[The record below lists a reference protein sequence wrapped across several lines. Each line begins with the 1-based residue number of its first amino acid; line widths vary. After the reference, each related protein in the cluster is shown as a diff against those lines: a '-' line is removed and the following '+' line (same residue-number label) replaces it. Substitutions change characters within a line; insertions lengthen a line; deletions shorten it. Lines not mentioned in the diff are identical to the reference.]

1 MREQPCTHGAGP
13 GAYKL
18 AIRQYAAGRGWGE
31 RETETAIGI
40 YLREL
45 SRGATPAAATATA
58 LNQADPYRPPADYV
72 EIRQPGKEPLPWGLY
87 GAALAL
93 LAGLIGLI
101 LETLP

>member
-40 YLREL
+40 YMREL
-45 SRGATPAAATATA
+45 SRGASPAAAMATA
-58 LNQADPYRPPADYV
+58 LNQADPAKPPRDYV
-72 EIRQPGKEPLPWGLY
+72 EIRRAESPPVWLY
-87 GAALAL
+87 AAAACLVFL
-93 LAGLIGLI
+93 LAGVLAWLVAQ
-101 LETLP
+101 